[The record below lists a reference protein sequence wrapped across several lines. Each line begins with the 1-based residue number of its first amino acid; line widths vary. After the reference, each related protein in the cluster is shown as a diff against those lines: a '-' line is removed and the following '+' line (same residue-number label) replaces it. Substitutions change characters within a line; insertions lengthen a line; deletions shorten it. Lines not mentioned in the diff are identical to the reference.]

1 MRVIRVAA
9 KRQENLEDQRAEAAG
24 HQAVAQTIAPDGQ
37 GMTQRIEAGAL
48 EDCGE
53 AGLRY
58 GLKRLDQQKA
68 EQDRRQDQQT
78 LHEAHAVRSTSRGC
92 GKFFSRIVA
101 NLFDVRNSMLLWF
114 ACSRSVRPPVPA
126 LGFVLFVLLGGPTYS
141 ETTRAMPAESAIPV
155 LASLDHGNADLQRLR
170 KEIADNLRCT
180 MREGRLCRRLRYVR
194 YTVGK
199 EENFYE
205 IMARLSQD
213 ADTLASLNELANPNA
228 LLPGQELVIPNARG
242 LFVRSSDE
250 RDAATIKLAR
260 QYEIPTAYVLPTEE
274 DDRYFLPGRKYLP
287 EEERYFRGEGFLP
300 PLRTGRVSSSFGT
313 RIDPFTRRR
322 TFHGG
327 VDIAA
332 PQGTSVYASR
342 GGKVVRV
349 SKNARGY
356 GKLIVLEHDFGYHTY
371 YGHLSRIDVRK
382 GAKVRPGQVIGAVGA
397 TGRATGPHLHFE
409 VRKDGKRKNPA
420 SVHGLAGL
428 P

>member
-1 MRVIRVAA
+1 MLSFFARPGLVRIVRRPACVVVLTAFVLGSGDPA
-9 KRQENLEDQRAEAAG
+9 YSEV
-24 HQAVAQTIAPDGQ
+24 AVASSQ
-37 GMTQRIEAGAL
+37 
-48 EDCGE
+48 
-53 AGLRY
+53 
-58 GLKRLDQQKA
+58 
-68 EQDRRQDQQT
+68 
-78 LHEAHAVRSTSRGC
+78 
-92 GKFFSRIVA
+92 
-101 NLFDVRNSMLLWF
+101 
-114 ACSRSVRPPVPA
+114 
-126 LGFVLFVLLGGPTYS
+126 S
-141 ETTRAMPAESAIPV
+141 ELPR
-155 LASLDHGNADLQRLR
+155 LASLENDNVDLQRLR
-170 KEIADNLRCT
+170 REIADNLRCS

-199 EENFYE
+199 DENFYQ

-228 LLPGQELVIPNARG
+228 LLPGQELVVPNARG
-242 LFVRSSDE
+242 LFVRSAGE
-250 RDAATIKLAR
+250 RGAATIKLAQ
-260 QYEIPTAYVLPTEE
+260 QYEIPTAYVMATDE

-300 PLRTGRVSSSFGT
+300 PLETGRVSSRFGS
-313 RIDPFTRRR
+313 RVDPFTRRH

-332 PQGTSVYASR
+332 PEGTSVHASR
-342 GGKVVRV
+342 GGKIVRV
-349 SKNARGY
+349 STNARGY
-356 GKLIVLEHDFGYHTY
+356 GKLVVIEHDFGYHTY

-420 SVHGLAGL
+420 SVHGLAVL